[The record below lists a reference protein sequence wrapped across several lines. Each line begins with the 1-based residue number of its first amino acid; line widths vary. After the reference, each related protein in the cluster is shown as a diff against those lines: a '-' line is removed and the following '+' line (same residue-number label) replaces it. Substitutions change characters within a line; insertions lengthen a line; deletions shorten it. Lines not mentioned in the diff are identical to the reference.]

1 MIKVTLGNN
10 VDRKSI
16 IVDENKT
23 LKSVLEENGIDY
35 SRGAMHLDG
44 ASLGAGELN
53 KTFAELGVTEKCYL
67 LNIAKMDN
75 AAN

>member
-10 VDRKSI
+10 VDRKSV

-23 LKSVLEENGIDY
+23 LKSVLEENSIDY